1 MSARRRVA
9 VTGAPGWLGTTL
21 VRALLKG
28 GRHGAHEGPG
38 VKVRALVK
46 PGQSLGELRR
56 LEGDL
61 EIVPADLRD
70 ARTFS
75 GVLEGVDWLVHAAG
89 LIHPQRIADLYTIN
103 VDGTRH
109 LLEEA
114 ARAGV
119 QRVVHISSNSPVGV
133 SRTPSHVMNEED
145 EPRPYFHYGRS
156 KLEAEELMRA
166 VHGAGHVE
174 TVILR
179 PCWFYGPHQPAR
191 QTRFFR
197 MIAGGRPLVFGD
209 GENLRS
215 MSFIDNVVQGI
226 LLALATEK
234 AAGRTYWIAD
244 ERPYTFNEIITV
256 VGDLLEVESLRPRHL
271 PQLTSSL
278 CQMVDRFV
286 QGVGLYQKEIHVA
299 GELSSTI
306 AVSIDAA
313 AEDLGYAPEVAL
325 EEGMRRSIEWC
336 REVGQL

>member
-1 MSARRRVA
+1 MTGPRLVA

-21 VRALLKG
+21 VQALLAG
-28 GRHGAHEGPG
+28 GRHGAHEGPPLS
-38 VKVRALVK
+38 VRALVK
-46 PGQSLGELRR
+46 PGTPLGALRC
-56 LEGDL
+56 LDGAL
-61 EIVPADLRD
+61 EIVPVDLRD
-70 ARTFS
+70 VRTIQ
-75 GVLEGVDWLVHAAG
+75 GVLEGADWLVHAAG

-109 LLEEA
+109 LLEDA

-119 QRVVHISSNSPVGV
+119 QRVVHISSNSPVGL
-133 SRTPSHVMNEED
+133 SRTHSRLMNED
-145 EPRPYFHYGRS
+145 DTPRPYFHYGRS
-156 KLEAEELMRA
+156 KLEAEELVRA

-179 PCWFYGPHQPAR
+179 PCWFYGPQQPAR

-226 LLALATEK
+226 LLALTSEK

-244 ERPYTFNEIITV
+244 ERPYTFNEIIAV
-256 VGDLLEVESLRPRHL
+256 VADILGVEALRPRHL
-271 PQLTSSL
+271 PAMTSSL
-278 CQMVDRFV
+278 CQIVDHVV

-306 AVSIDAA
+306 AVSIEAA
-313 AEDLGYAPEVAL
+313 SSELGYAPEVAL
-325 EEGMRRSIEWC
+325 EEGMRRSIDWC
-336 REVGQL
+336 RQAGQL